1 MTLAETQAWLY
12 QAITSGERPTSEDLE
27 LCLADGPALSAREGV
42 AVYASMYLARLID
55 ALREA
60 FPNLARFLGEE
71 TFAALAEDYLGRHP
85 SEHHD
90 IGRAGRLLPAF
101 LRKHPDPER
110 PDLADLAELEWTR
123 QQVFF
128 AAAAPQIG
136 AEAFARLDP
145 EELARSRLLLSPA
158 LQILRLD
165 HAVAP
170 LWRHLEHGEP
180 PDSPLV
186 VSSPLAIWRRGAE
199 VFHCPLPLDE
209 VAALERAASGGSLAQ
224 ICEAFAERE
233 DPSAAAHGAIASW
246 MAEGWVTGLE
256 RSPAPTDLA
265 SPD

>member
-12 QAITSGERPTSEDLE
+12 QSITSGVPPTSDDLE
-27 LCLADGPALSAREGV
+27 LCLADSPALSAREGV
-42 AVYASMYLARLID
+42 AVYASMYVARLID
-55 ALREA
+55 ALRET
-60 FPNLARFLGEE
+60 FPNLTRHLGDE

-101 LRKHPDPER
+101 LRQHPDPER

-128 AAAAPQIG
+128 AAAPPRIG
-136 AEAFARLDP
+136 VEAFARLDP

-170 LWRHLEHGEP
+170 LWRNLENGEP
-180 PDSPLV
+180 PNSPSV
-186 VSSPLAIWRRGAE
+186 ASAPLAVWRRGAE

-209 VAALERAASGGSLAQ
+209 AAALECAARGGALSQ

-233 DPSAAAHGAIASW
+233 DPATAAHGAIASW
-246 MAEGWVTGLE
+246 MAEGWVAGVE
-256 RSPAPTDLA
+256 RSPAPPDLA
-265 SPD
+265 SPG